1 MNESQ
6 QQLPMLQSPQGV
18 MAWAAQLVTILTQ
31 YMSAQKNGPLPGTI
45 QATAAVK
52 IPDGWVACEGQVF
65 SKADSPVLYRAIG
78 DRYNTGDEG
87 PDHFR
92 LPDARDR
99 VPRHSVAAY
108 GGEQTRI
115 ITKQHLPSYDLGVT
129 DNGHVHEFTPSD
141 HTHGVT
147 DPQHTHGFHGSVMS
161 SGAPV
166 NVGGGAQP
174 ALVGAA
180 GGITVAHAAT
190 GVSIN
195 NAKADGA
202 VERSTTGIVVHSEGG
217 GETFDLVP
225 AFFGVRWIIKT

>member
-1 MNESQ
+1 MTER
-6 QQLPMLQSPQGV
+6 QQLFPYLQNPASVMTWAQQLISALNGFVNSLGAGV
-18 MAWAAQLVTILTQ
+18 M
-31 YMSAQKNGPLPGTI
+31 PGTI

-52 IPDGWVACEGQVF
+52 LPDGWVACEGQLF

-78 DRYNTGDEG
+78 DRYNVGDE
-87 PDHFR
+87 PDTHFR

-99 VPRHSVAAY
+99 VPRHSEAAY
-108 GGEQTRI
+108 GGAQDRV
-115 ITKQHLPSYDLGVT
+115 ITKEHLPSYDLGIT
-129 DNGHVHEFTPSD
+129 DNGHVHAFTPSA
-141 HTHGVT
+141 HTHGVN

-190 GVSIN
+190 GVSIVE
-195 NAKADGA
+195 AYADGT
-202 VERSTTGIVVHSEGG
+202 VERSTTDIVVHSEGG
-217 GETFDLVP
+217 GQTFELVP
-225 AFFGVRWIIKT
+225 AFFGIRWIIKT